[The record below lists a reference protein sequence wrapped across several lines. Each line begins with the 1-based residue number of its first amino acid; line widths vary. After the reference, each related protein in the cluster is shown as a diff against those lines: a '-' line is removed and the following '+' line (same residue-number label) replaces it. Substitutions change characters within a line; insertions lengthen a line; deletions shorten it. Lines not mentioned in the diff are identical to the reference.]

1 MPRRLAYRPTTLP
14 IWIAFALAL
23 LLFAIALALAWWRI
37 GSYDG
42 AVAVGES
49 THAVMAVTLGR

>member
-1 MPRRLAYRPTTLP
+1 MPRRLAYRSTTVP

-37 GSYDG
+37 GQYDG
-42 AVAVGES
+42 SVARSETAPYLVG
-49 THAVMAVTLGR
+49 VVLVG